1 MTEEQL
7 LQLARRRAEIV
18 KNMEYCERAL
28 SNAQNKVHEYED
40 EIATGNEV
48 LNAIDHS
55 LQEHLSEEQPEIK
68 AYSCFD
74 ANNEETVMLKI
85 QIPGFKEPIFKV
97 LDRMDFALYMHKETI
112 IDEMAFRGRMIELA
126 MQFLNEQKQITRT
139 FENISRGY
147 LTAPRIFANSRI
159 VENRIMGRRY

>member
-1 MTEEQL
+1 
-7 LQLARRRAEIV
+7 
-18 KNMEYCERAL
+18 
-28 SNAQNKVHEYED
+28 
-40 EIATGNEV
+40 
-48 LNAIDHS
+48 
-55 LQEHLSEEQPEIK
+55 
-68 AYSCFD
+68 
-74 ANNEETVMLKI
+74 MLKI

>member
-1 MTEEQL
+1 MTQEQL
-7 LQLARRRAEIV
+7 ENLARRRSEVI
-18 KNMEYCERAL
+18 KNMEYCERSL
-28 SNAQNKVHEYED
+28 RNAQNKVHEYEE
-40 EIATGNEV
+40 EIATGNNV

-55 LQEHLSEEQPEIK
+55 LHEHLADEIPEIK

-97 LDRMDFALYMHKETI
+97 LDRLDIALYMEKETI
-112 IDEMAFRGRMIELA
+112 IDEMAFRARMIELG
-126 MQFLNEQKQITRT
+126 MQFLNEQKQITRN